1 MSRTHAYQI
10 KLELLQD
17 FYFRDFERCSGRVM
31 SSRFS
36 VKQGL
41 LPSVSR
47 QNSRPEKD
55 FQTITR
61 WQVVL
66 RWLLGILSVLIFIV
80 MVYIITRLGLFY
92 GDRQATEGAVQ
103 QKASSLLGSGGAAF
117 DGKVVFA
124 VATNTSAERVA
135 VFVQSWALHAPGN
148 RIVLFSESYIHD
160 SPGMATFLK
169 DFRVELVD
177 IVRPDEVDDVDDEDE
192 NPKPGRL
199 ALASMRK
206 VLEYI
211 RDDMRRNPMNK
222 GASLVLDAGDVVL
235 QGDPFKDTSVMKYI
249 PREGIVFAL
258 QGGPELGPVKVS
270 DCPEMYGSLH
280 DCFGSSMTEKMGRL
294 HLINGDVVIGS
305 LKGMVD
311 FLVLVT
317 DVLATRTRERC
328 LTHTRADL
336 AAIQYSVGEF
346 GRDPRNV
353 DFEFSLRDHITSTVY
368 GVRYGLP
375 AKVDS
380 QGVLRR
386 KPPEGGQRRGPTPTV
401 ISQYSFN
408 RYLTNMYL
416 SKYRMY
422 ANDVTFDFNV

>member
-1 MSRTHAYQI
+1 MQL
-10 KLELLQD
+10 KLVQD
-17 FYFRDFERCSGRVM
+17 YHFFDYLRCSGRGM
-31 SSRFS
+31 SSRFA

-41 LPSVSR
+41 LPSINR

-61 WQVVL
+61 GQVIL
-66 RWLLGILSVLIFIV
+66 RWLLGILSVFIFIFMMHIV
-80 MVYIITRLGLFY
+80 THLGLF
-92 GDRQATEGAVQ
+92 DRDRRATEGAGQ
-103 QKASSLLGSGGAAF
+103 HKASGPLGSGGAEF

-124 VATNTSAERVA
+124 VATNTSEERVA
-135 VFVQSWALHAPGN
+135 IFVQSWALHAPGN
-148 RIVLFSESYIHD
+148 RIILFSESYIRD

-169 DFRVELVD
+169 DYRVELVD
-177 IVRPDEVDDVDDEDE
+177 IVRPAEVDDVDDEEE

-199 ALASMRK
+199 GLASLQK
-206 VLEYI
+206 VLEYM
-211 RDDMRRNPMNK
+211 RDDIRKNPMSK
-222 GASLVLDAGDVVL
+222 GAALLLNAGDVVL
-235 QGDPFKDTSVMKYI
+235 QGDPFKDTSIMQYM

-270 DCPEMYGSLH
+270 DCPEMYDSLR

-294 HLINGDVVIGS
+294 RLINGDVVIGS
-305 LKGMVD
+305 QKGMVE

-328 LTHTRADL
+328 LSHTRADL

-353 DFEFSLRDHITSTVY
+353 DFEFSLRDHVTSTVY

-375 AKVDS
+375 AKVDTR
-380 QGVLRR
+380 GLLRR
-386 KPPEGGQRRGPTPTV
+386 KPPEGGLRRGPTPTV

-416 SKYRMY
+416 NKYRMY
-422 ANDVTFDFNV
+422 ANDVIFDFNEF